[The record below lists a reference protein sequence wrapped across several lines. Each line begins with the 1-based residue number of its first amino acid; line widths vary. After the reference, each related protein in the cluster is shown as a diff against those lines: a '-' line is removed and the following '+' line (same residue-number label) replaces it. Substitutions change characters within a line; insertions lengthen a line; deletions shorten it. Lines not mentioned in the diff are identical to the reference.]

1 MRRTYPD
8 YMVSGAVATG
18 DIPSHWQIMDLGRIG
33 SFFKGGGGTKA
44 DETEEGHP
52 CVRYGDLYTR
62 HDFHIR
68 ESRSRINPD
77 RAAVYTQLQYGDL
90 LLAGSGETLE
100 EIGKSAANLLHEPAF
115 CGGDVVICRPEIEI
129 DATFLGYAADC
140 APSRHQKSGMGRG
153 VTVMHI
159 YGSELKKLAIAVP
172 PLEEQAQIGAFLD
185 AETAR
190 IDKLITMQES
200 LIERLDEYRTAL
212 ITRVVT
218 KGLPPEAAEVAG
230 LDPAPVLRD
239 SGVAWLG
246 AVPEHWDV
254 CQLRRAFSIANGGTP
269 ATSDYGNWDG
279 EIAWLTPDDLGRHE
293 GKSISEGRRSI
304 TPQGLQSSGARLSPP
319 GSVVLSTRAPIG
331 HLAVTARPAA
341 TNQGCRTLVPTAG
354 VVSGFA
360 YYSLL
365 ASREV
370 LQATGKGSTFME
382 LSATDL
388 AQHWLPQP
396 PPNEQQVVSN
406 FLDSR
411 SQRIDA
417 LQAKAELSIER
428 LGEYRSAVVS
438 AAVTGKIDVRDEALA
453 GVGGGV

>member
-1 MRRTYPD
+1 MKRGYDTYHNSGVEWLADIPGHWGLTRLGMALSD
-8 YMVSGAVATG
+8 SVAGGTPNTSADHYWAESDEDGMPWVAIGDMSDGGIVDCTEKSVTEAGLMDARLQPLPPGTIVYSMYASVGAVAVLGITAVTNQAILG
-18 DIPSHWQIMDLGRIG
+18 LIPSNDVE
-33 SFFKGGGGTKA
+33 S
-44 DETEEGHP
+44 P
-52 CVRYGDLYTR
+52 YLYWWLHALRSPVSALTR
-62 HDFHIR
+62 
-68 ESRSRINPD
+68 SN
-77 RAAVYTQLQYGDL
+77 TQ
-90 LLAGSGETLE
+90 
-100 EIGKSAANLLHEPAF
+100 ANLN
-115 CGGDVVICRPEIEI
+115 
-129 DATFLGYAADC
+129 AD
-140 APSRHQKSGMGRG
+140 
-153 VTVMHI
+153 TVHRFPI
-159 YGSELKKLAIAVP
+159 LVP
-172 PLEEQAQIGAFLD
+172 PLEEQEQIGAYLD
-185 AETAR
+185 RETAR